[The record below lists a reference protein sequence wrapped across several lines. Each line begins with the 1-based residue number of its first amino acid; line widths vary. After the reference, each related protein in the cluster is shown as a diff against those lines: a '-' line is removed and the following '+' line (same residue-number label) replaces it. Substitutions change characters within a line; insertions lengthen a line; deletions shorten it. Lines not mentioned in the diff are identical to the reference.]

1 MDRRLCGWDGWMD
14 EMVFIGHRSSKST
27 KDEIYFPERE
37 MYIFL
42 SHMIVIPDIE
52 SLTMC
57 WL

>member
-1 MDRRLCGWDGWMD
+1 MDGMD

-27 KDEIYFPERE
+27 FGANKDAIYFPERE